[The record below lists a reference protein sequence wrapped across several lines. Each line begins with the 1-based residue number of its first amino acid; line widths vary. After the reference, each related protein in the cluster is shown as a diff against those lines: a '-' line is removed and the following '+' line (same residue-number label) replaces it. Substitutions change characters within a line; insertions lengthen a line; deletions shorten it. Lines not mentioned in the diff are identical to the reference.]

1 MHSQTYH
8 QGVPKSDIAVIGET
22 EVTGTTISFIPD
34 DTIFDTIKFDY
45 DVLATRLKHSAYL
58 TPGVTFT
65 LVDKLSGKSERWY
78 FDGGIKSWL
87 KNIVDTQRPLSGL
100 NYLME
105 EGDRCL
111 VEIAF
116 QFVDTPND
124 QLLSFVN
131 NITTKDG
138 GSHVL

>member
-1 MHSQTYH
+1 M
-8 QGVPKSDIAVIGET
+8 I
-22 EVTGTTISFIPD
+22 
-34 DTIFDTIKFDY
+34 
-45 DVLATRLKHSAYL
+45 
-58 TPGVTFT
+58 
-65 LVDKLSGKSERWY
+65 DKQSNKAERWY

-87 KNIVDTQRPLSGL
+87 KNIVDTQRPLSSL

-105 EGDRCL
+105 EGDKCL

-138 GSHVL
+138 GSHVLGFKSGLLQVINEQAKERGIIDKKI